1 MGEEGMS
8 DYQESAHLA
17 AGERYLTPEARPI
30 EPESSKAGRGSLLKW
45 LVILIFIG
53 YLLVSYLHVPIL
65 TAAGEYLVLSQ
76 PPQKSDLI
84 VCLAGQNVERG
95 LAAADALN
103 QGLAPRI
110 FVAREELPDGYEI
123 LRQRGIRYPESI
135 DLMGMIL
142 EGLGV
147 PKSAIIRGE
156 RPVQSTWEEAEI
168 VRDLIRKKNYRSI
181 LLITSPTHSRRAY
194 MTFEKVIGEKECR
207 VLVIPS
213 KYSSFKPENWW
224 QNRRYVK
231 EVVLEYQKLIYYA
244 VRGLL

>member
-1 MGEEGMS
+1 MGDEAMS

-17 AGERYLTPEARPI
+17 PGERHSTPKPRPI
-30 EPESSKAGRGSLLKW
+30 EPESSKPGRASLIKW
-45 LVILIFIG
+45 LIILIFIG

-65 TAAGEYLVLSQ
+65 TAAGKYLALSQ

-110 FVAREELPDGYEI
+110 FVPREELPDGYEI
-123 LRQRGIRYPESI
+123 LRQRGIPYPETI

-156 RPVQSTWEEAEI
+156 RPVESTWEEAEI
-168 VRDLIRKKNYRSI
+168 VRELIRKKNYRSI
-181 LLITSPTHSRRAY
+181 LLVTSPTHSRRAY

-207 VLVIPS
+207 LLVIPS

-224 QNRRYVK
+224 QNKRYVK
-231 EVVLEYQKLIYYA
+231 EVVLEYQKLFYL
-244 VRGLL
+244 GLISFF